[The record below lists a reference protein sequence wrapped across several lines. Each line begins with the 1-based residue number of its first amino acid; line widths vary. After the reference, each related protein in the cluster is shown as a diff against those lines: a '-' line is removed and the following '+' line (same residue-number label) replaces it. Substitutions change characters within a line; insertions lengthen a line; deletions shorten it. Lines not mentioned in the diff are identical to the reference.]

1 MVQESAEVDAIV
13 PVGGEVLDL
22 AVRQDGL
29 QPGQHQLLGR
39 EVGSPQLVVGDQRPS
54 QPQDQFQ
61 VAIVDVSVA

>member
-1 MVQESAEVDAIV
+1 MVQEGAEVDAIV

-39 EVGSPQLVVGDQRPS
+39 EVGSPQLVVGD
-54 QPQDQFQ
+54 
-61 VAIVDVSVA
+61 